1 MLKFKNID
9 SESQHRHPLT
19 LGSVDSWPTSCRLSI
34 SAKLVV
40 LCMLLCTW
48 GVLLSAQREGGEM
61 RYGELHRAQS
71 TYDPIHRSTPPAR
84 RLGMIVFNSLV
95 SFDENNLPI
104 PQLTSLTT
112 KQLLELNPVNQ
123 VAYRFPLRDDVI
135 WHDGTPFSGYDILFT
150 YLAMRNSSSVAHQVE
165 FIADVNVINDN
176 EIEFLLVE
184 RTLNALG
191 QLAFHIVP
199 HHPFV
204 PDRADVHLDNPN
216 CQIPKIADFV
226 IRPVG
231 TGPYHFDP
239 KMRGVGNE
247 AHLMVTESYFG
258 LQSDSRNRAFIDRIV
273 MRKIPDER
281 ALAGAVGFSAIDL
294 AVELPPHLLQT
305 CVEQAKSSG
314 RELWDERYQ
323 SLSYYFFAL
332 NHQHPF
338 LGGNQNRNVR
348 QAIHYATNRQNWL
361 ENLEGGSGIL
371 VSGPFPHDSP
381 YADSRTKPYPY
392 DLSKAKSLLQEAG
405 FNDTDQDGIV
415 EKEVEGVLKPFVLTL
430 KQAPASHKN
439 AQICQAFVNDLRQV
453 GISVKTVAIP
463 SEEEWVQQVL
473 GEHQFDVVL
482 HGWSFGINANLF
494 PFFHSTQSVPGGLN
508 FISYSNFAVD
518 IALEIISAELDPTAL
533 QKISKDVHRML
544 HRECPY
550 IFLWTPIRIAVGD
563 IKIRNHIIHPDGFF
577 NYVADW
583 WIDQ

>member
-1 MLKFKNID
+1 MMAIQD
-9 SESQHRHPLT
+9 RRAEHLT
-19 LGSVDSWPTSCRLSI
+19 FVDLRAATDRFPILTRMITYFL
-34 SAKLVV
+34 
-40 LCMLLCTW
+40 LLCSCNCPLW
-48 GVLLSAQREGGEM
+48 GQQEGGEM
-61 RYGELHRAQS
+61 RYGELLRAQS
-71 TYDPIHRSTPPAR
+71 TYDPIHRSTPLAR

-104 PQLTSLTT
+104 PQLTSLTREE
-112 KQLLELNPVNQ
+112 LLDLNPINQ

-150 YLAMRNSSSVAHQVE
+150 YLAMRNSTSVAHQVE
-165 FIADVNVINDN
+165 FIADVNVINDY

-184 RTLNALG
+184 RSLNVLG

-199 HHPFV
+199 HHSIV
-204 PDRADVHLDNPN
+204 PNRDDIHPDNPN
-216 CQIPKIADFV
+216 CQIPKKADFV
-226 IRPVG
+226 IRPIG

-247 AHLMVTESYFG
+247 AHLMVTENYFG
-258 LQSDSRNRAFIDRIV
+258 LWSDESRNRAFIDRIV

-281 ALAGAVGFSAIDL
+281 ALAGAVGFSAVDL
-294 AVELPPHLLQT
+294 AVELPPHLLRT
-305 CVEQAKSSG
+305 CVEQAKSAG

-338 LGGNQNRNVR
+338 LGGSQNRNVR
-348 QAIHYATNRQNWL
+348 QAMHYATNRQNWL
-361 ENLEGGSGIL
+361 DNLEGGSGIL

-381 YADSRTKPYPY
+381 FADSRTKPYPY
-392 DLSKAKSLLQEAG
+392 DLAKAKSLLQEAG
-405 FNDTDQDGIV
+405 FNDTDQDGIL
-415 EKEVEGVLKPFVLTL
+415 EKEVAGTLKPFVLTL
-430 KQAPASHKN
+430 KQAPASYKN
-439 AQICQAFVNDLRQV
+439 AQICEAFVNDLRQV
-453 GISVKTVAIP
+453 GIRVETMAIP
-463 SEEEWVQQVL
+463 SEEEWDQQVL
-473 GEHQFDVVL
+473 AEHQFDVVL

-494 PFFHSTQSVPGGLN
+494 PFFHSTQSVPGGRN

-518 IALEIISAELDPTAL
+518 TALEIISVELDPTAL
-533 QKISKDVHRML
+533 QKISKDLHRML